1 MAVRKAN
8 AEWKGDLKTGKGTL
22 SSETKVLLN
31 VPYDAASRFETG
43 KTSNPEELLGAAH
56 SACFSMALALS
67 LSTAGFKVNSI
78 KTEDKVH
85 IEKKEAGF
93 TITKIE
99 INTEG
104 MVEGIDEAEF
114 KKHAETTKKNCP
126 VSRALTG
133 VEMVLTAALKK

>member
-1 MAVRKAN
+1 MAVRKGN

-22 SSETKVLLN
+22 SSETKVLMN

-43 KTSNPEELLGAAH
+43 KTTNPEELLGAAH
-56 SACFSMALALS
+56 AACYSMALANNLS
-67 LSTAGFKVNSI
+67 KAGFKVNSI

-85 IEKKEAGF
+85 LEKKEAGF

-99 INTEG
+99 INMVG
-104 MVEGIDEAEF
+104 MVEKIDEAEF
-114 KKHAETTKKNCP
+114 KKHAETTKTSCP

-133 VEMVLTAALKK
+133 VEMVLTATLQR